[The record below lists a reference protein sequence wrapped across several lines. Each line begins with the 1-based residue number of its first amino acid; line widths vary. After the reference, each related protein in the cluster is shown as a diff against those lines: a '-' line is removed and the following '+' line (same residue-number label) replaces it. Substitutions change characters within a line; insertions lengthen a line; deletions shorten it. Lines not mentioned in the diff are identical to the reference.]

1 MVKRNQYF
9 IKEDILRCYSQ
20 LSPENLSC
28 DGQLNKTQIRAKQS
42 RIHKELKYLFKEY
55 GKIVS
60 HDEAIG
66 WLQKNTAQSQKESM
80 K

>member
-1 MVKRNQYF
+1 MTRRNEYF
-9 IKEDILRCYSQ
+9 IREDILNCYLQ
-20 LSPENLSC
+20 LSPENISC
-28 DGQLNKTQIRAKQS
+28 DGQLNKTQIRAKIS
-42 RIHKELKYLFKEY
+42 KINKELKYLFKEY

-66 WLQKNTAQSQKESM
+66 WLQKNTVRSQKESM